1 MKYLYTFGYRPEEQA
16 LCQLE
21 MRMFFGYDN
30 SLNYLLSERYVEP
43 KRSPFMRECLQVQIT
58 ANSFDELLNL
68 LNHFV
73 TMEDT
78 FKVICLHRERVG
90 TEEKWSLAK
99 RREVERTVGMQLSGV
114 VDLVQ
119 PDILYGVVYVSG
131 KWLFGKLQEGEAVW
145 LLHQKRPEEYSTAL
159 STKHARAIV
168 NIAVPSIEGVSV
180 IDPCCGIGTVLVEA
194 CSMGIQI
201 TGRDKNWFVTSGS
214 RKNLAHFGYS
224 CEVVLGAIEEVTDH
238 YDTAIIDMP
247 YNVFT
252 HSSETDKQ
260 SIIESARKLADR
272 VVFISSEA
280 IQSHISQAGF
290 KIIDQSVIPKQKF
303 VRTVFVCE

>member
-30 SLNYLLSERYVEP
+30 ALNYLFSDQLVEP
-43 KRSPFMRECLQVQIT
+43 KRSPFIRERLQVQVT
-58 ANSFDELLNL
+58 ATSLEDLLNL
-68 LNHFV
+68 LNGYF
-73 TMEDT
+73 TGDK
-78 FKVICLHRERVG
+78 FKVICLHRERIG
-90 TEEKWSLAK
+90 TEEKWSLEK
-99 RREVERTVGMQLSGV
+99 RREVERTIGVQLCGE

-119 PDILYGVVYVSG
+119 PDILYGVVCING
-131 KWLFGKLQEGEAVW
+131 DWLFGQIQEGEAVW
-145 LLHQKRPEEYSTAL
+145 LKHQKRPEEYSTAL

-168 NIAVPSIEGVSV
+168 NIAVPTIENVTV
-180 IDPCCGIGTVLVEA
+180 IDPCCGVGTVLVEA

-224 CEVVLGAIEEVTDH
+224 CEVVLGSIEEATGH

-252 HSSETDKQ
+252 HSSENDKQ
-260 SIIESARKLADR
+260 SIIVSARKIANR

-280 IQSHISQAGF
+280 IAYQIEQAGF
-290 KIIDQSVIPKQKF
+290 KIIDQCIIPKQKF